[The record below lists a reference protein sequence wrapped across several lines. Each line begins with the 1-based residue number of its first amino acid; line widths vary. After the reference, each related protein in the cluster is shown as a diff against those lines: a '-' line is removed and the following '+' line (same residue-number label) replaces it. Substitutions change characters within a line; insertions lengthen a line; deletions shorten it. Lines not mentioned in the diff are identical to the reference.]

1 MQDNI
6 FPIIY
11 SDDGVLAGSIEY
23 RVSFM
28 GSTASYIARIWDL
41 RRRSNS
47 IVAVQ
52 SFGNGVSAEDWMLDK
67 LECPLFTLLSK

>member
-11 SDDGVLAGSIEY
+11 SNDGVLAGSIEY
-23 RVSFM
+23 RFM
-28 GSTASYIARIWDL
+28 GSSTAYIARIWDL
-41 RRRSNS
+41 RGRSNS

-52 SFGNGVSAEDWMLDK
+52 SFGNGVSTEDWMLGK